1 MGDHGTFP
9 KLNLDIQC
17 RLVYREGALVNSA
30 TNVSLTGEVSERT
43 RKEKERGGADDTGQK
58 DQVNETDDLDQLA
71 DELEDIL
78 DNLGVY
84 N

>member
-1 MGDHGTFP
+1 M
-9 KLNLDIQC
+9 
-17 RLVYREGALVNSA
+17 
-30 TNVSLTGEVSERT
+30 SLTGEVSERT